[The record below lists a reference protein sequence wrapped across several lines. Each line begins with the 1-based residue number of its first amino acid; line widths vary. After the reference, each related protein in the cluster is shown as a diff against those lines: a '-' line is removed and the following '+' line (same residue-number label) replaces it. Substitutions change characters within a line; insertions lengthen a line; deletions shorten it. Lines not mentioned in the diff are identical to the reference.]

1 MSSWRSLMMFGVLL
15 LGGQGVPVAA
25 DGYFEKKLQ
34 PGDFVPKV
42 RAIACNQPAQLKA
55 ILEAYSVSYED
66 GKAAF
71 ERQFQARE
79 FDAAAGQV
87 APVCD
92 EMWFHG
98 IIPVRTLSEEPYEVR
113 FANGSVHRRYI
124 IEAVPVGPNGVAAE
138 ASYYLSSRWRV
149 AERDRFL

>member
-1 MSSWRSLMMFGVLL
+1 MSSWRPLMMFGVLM
-15 LGGQGVPVAA
+15 LGGGLIPAA
-25 DGYFEKKLQ
+25 AEEYFETRLQ
-34 PGDFVPKV
+34 PGGFVAKV
-42 RAIACNQPAQLKA
+42 RAIACNQPAQLEA

-71 ERQFQARE
+71 DQHFRERE
-79 FDAAAGQV
+79 FDIAAGHV

-98 IIPVRTLSEEPYEVR
+98 IIPVRTVSDQPYQVK

-124 IEAVPVGPNGVAAE
+124 IEAVPVGPDGVAGE

-149 AERDRFL
+149 ATRDRHL

>member
-1 MSSWRSLMMFGVLL
+1 MSSWRHATISGALL
-15 LGGQGVPVAA
+15 LGWLSAPAVAE
-25 DGYFEKKLQ
+25 GYFEKKLR
-34 PGDFVPKV
+34 PGGFVPKV
-42 RAIACNQPAQLKA
+42 RAIACNQPVQLKA
-55 ILEAYSVSYED
+55 ILEAYSVSYQD

-71 ERQFQARE
+71 ERSFRARE
-79 FDAAAGQV
+79 FDAAAGHV

-98 IIPVRTLSEEPYEVR
+98 IIPVRTLSEEPYEVW

-124 IEAVPVGPNGVAAE
+124 IEVVPVGPDGAAAE
-138 ASYYLSSRWRV
+138 ASYYIGSRWRV